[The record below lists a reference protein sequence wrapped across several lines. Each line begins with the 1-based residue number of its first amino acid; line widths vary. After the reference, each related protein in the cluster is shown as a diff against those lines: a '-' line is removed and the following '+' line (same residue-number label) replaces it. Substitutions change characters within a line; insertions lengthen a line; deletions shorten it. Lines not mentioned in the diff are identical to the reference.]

1 MLEFGL
7 DELLYFVGVFA
18 AFFFAGII
26 KGVVGFGFPSISL
39 GLIALF
45 APLPQAIAL
54 MLVPSFVTNLIQ
66 ATTGGHGRK
75 IVMTIWPM
83 LAALVV
89 TVWIGVAIFVRINV
103 HMAAVLLGILLIV
116 YAALRLSGFS
126 MRLPGGRARTAIGGG
141 LGVINGVVTG
151 MTGAYMFPGALYLES
166 LGFSRDELVQ
176 AMGILFGISTMALA
190 LAMFGNGL
198 LRLDLGLTSLLGV
211 VPALMG
217 QTVGRRMRSK
227 ISEREFRRIFLGGVA
242 VLGAYILIRALTSL
256 AQAM

>member
-1 MLEFGL
+1 MFEIGSAEFL
-7 DELLYFVGVFA
+7 FFLGVFA
-18 AFFFAGII
+18 AFLFAGII

-66 ATTGGHGRK
+66 ATTGGHERK
-75 IVMTIWPM
+75 IVTTIWPM

-89 TVWIGVAIFVRINV
+89 TVWIGVAIFVRIDV
-103 HMAAVLLGILLIV
+103 QMAAALLGVLLII

-126 MRLPGGRARTAIGGG
+126 LTLPGGRARTAIGGG

-176 AMGILFGISTMALA
+176 AMGILFGTSTIALA

-198 LRLDLGLTSLLGV
+198 LKLDLGLTSLVGV
-211 VPALMG
+211 IPALIG
-217 QTVGRRMRSK
+217 QTAGRRLRAK
-227 ISEREFRRIFLGGVA
+227 ISENEFRRVFLGAVA

-256 AQAM
+256 A

>member
-1 MLEFGL
+1 MLEIEL
-7 DELLYFVGVFA
+7 AELLFFVGVFA
-18 AFFFAGII
+18 TFFFAGTI

-66 ATTGGHGRK
+66 ATTGGHERK
-75 IVMTIWPM
+75 IVAAIWPM

-89 TVWIGVAIFVRINV
+89 TVWIGVAVFVRIDVNL
-103 HMAAVLLGILLIV
+103 AAAFLGLLLII
-116 YAALRLSGFS
+116 YAGLRLSGFS
-126 MRLPGGRARTAIGGG
+126 VSLPNGGARKAIGGG
-141 LGVINGVVTG
+141 LGVVNGVVTG

-166 LGFSRDELVQ
+166 IGFSRDELVQ
-176 AMGILFGISTMALA
+176 AMGILFGISTVALA

-198 LRLDLGLTSLLGV
+198 VKLDLGLTSLVGV

-217 QTVGRRMRSK
+217 QSIGRRMRK
-227 ISEREFRRIFLGGVA
+227 RISEDQFRRVFLGGVL
-242 VLGAYILIRALTSL
+242 VLGGYILIRALASL
-256 AQAM
+256 V